1 MKDYKTI
8 RASSSY
14 SNNASAKRRE
24 NSLLSRVYCQSKDC
38 KSQAVIYLNH
48 YLWCVSCAIQNQ
60 VKKLV
65 GGEQ

>member
-1 MKDYKTI
+1 MKDYKSI
-8 RASSSY
+8 RVNSNY
-14 SNNASAKRRE
+14 SIATSGKRGE
-24 NSLLSRVYCQSKDC
+24 NSLLSRIYCQSKDC

-48 YLWCVSCAIQNQ
+48 YLWCVSCAIKQQ